1 MASLTE
7 TAKAILMKE
16 SDDPTPDRGA
26 ETKTPNALT
35 LRPGSRGVVGKFANP
50 DAEVPTTDVE
60 DLGPAL
66 VSPTGESGPANS
78 SKRGKKDSSR
88 SSVSAVAAEK
98 VKSQAEVMEEDVE
111 ISEELESFIEQMIE
125 EGHSEDE
132 IMEAINDNFELI
144 SEEDELD
151 EEQLDELRGASKV
164 DPMKLFAARDKQASK
179 AYKDMHNLRDTGDER
194 GAKRREKEGDTAARK
209 ANDNYNRVR
218 PMKEEDE
225 YQVDM
230 SEHVEALLSGED
242 LSEDF
247 RQKATTIFEAAV
259 KQKLEEEVA
268 ILEKAFE
275 QTLEEEV
282 ERIQEELSNN
292 VDDYLNY
299 VVEQW
304 VTDNEV
310 AIQESLRTELTE
322 DFISGLRNLFAENY
336 IDIPEDK
343 VNVVEEL
350 AGKVDELE
358 GKLNEEIERNVALN
372 KVLSES
378 MRVEVLNDSLDGLTD
393 TQAEKLKAL
402 AEGIDYTDVDQ
413 YKNKVKTLRENYFP
427 SSIANPS
434 EPLDQAVSASAGRS
448 MISEETGPMA
458 KYVQVLG
465 KTLPT

>member
-1 MASLTE
+1 
-7 TAKAILMKE
+7 
-16 SDDPTPDRGA
+16 
-26 ETKTPNALT
+26 
-35 LRPGSRGVVGKFANP
+35 
-50 DAEVPTTDVE
+50 
-60 DLGPAL
+60 
-66 VSPTGESGPANS
+66 
-78 SKRGKKDSSR
+78 
-88 SSVSAVAAEK
+88 
-98 VKSQAEVMEEDVE
+98 
-111 ISEELESFIEQMIE
+111 
-125 EGHSEDE
+125 
-132 IMEAINDNFELI
+132 MEAINDNFELVSEEADSPTTSTSEEI
-144 SEEDELD
+144 SEE
-151 EEQLDELRGASKV
+151 EEAS
-164 DPMKLFAARDKQASK
+164 
-179 AYKDMHNLRDTGDER
+179 YE
-194 GAKRREKEGDTAARK
+194 
-209 ANDNYNRVR
+209 
-218 PMKEEDE
+218 
-225 YQVDM
+225 VDM
-230 SEHVEALLSGED
+230 SEHIDALLAGED

-434 EPLDQAVSASAGRS
+434 EPLDQAVSASGGRS

>member
-66 VSPTGESGPANS
+66 VSPTGQSGPANS

-132 IMEAINDNFELI
+132 IMEAINDNFELVSEEADSPTTSTSEEI
-144 SEEDELD
+144 SEE
-151 EEQLDELRGASKV
+151 EEAS
-164 DPMKLFAARDKQASK
+164 
-179 AYKDMHNLRDTGDER
+179 YE
-194 GAKRREKEGDTAARK
+194 
-209 ANDNYNRVR
+209 
-218 PMKEEDE
+218 
-225 YQVDM
+225 VDM
-230 SEHVEALLSGED
+230 SEHIDALLAGED